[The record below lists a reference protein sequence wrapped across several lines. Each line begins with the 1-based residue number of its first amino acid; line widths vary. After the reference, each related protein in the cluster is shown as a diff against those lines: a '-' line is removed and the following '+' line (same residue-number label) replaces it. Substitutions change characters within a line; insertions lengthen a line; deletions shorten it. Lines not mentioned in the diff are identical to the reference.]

1 MIKDLHRSL
10 RKIRDSQYLSYSS
23 SWRLWEISFWVCLT
37 VSIRIFPKSHGTKSW
52 FLVNKIIWAMKGNTG
67 CWWFIWGLY
76 YPVIWGIIVNHYK
89 DLYYFVAHLILSHP
103 LRHEHGPY
111 RPRDGAPSEVSVL
124 TRLRLEEAEE
134 AQQKA
139 EAISDGDRCFSET
152 ILQIE
157 PTIHVLLKI
166 LWDFS

>member
-1 MIKDLHRSL
+1 M
-10 RKIRDSQYLSYSS
+10 
-23 SWRLWEISFWVCLT
+23 
-37 VSIRIFPKSHGTKSW
+37 
-52 FLVNKIIWAMKGNTG
+52 
-67 CWWFIWGLY
+67 
-76 YPVIWGIIVNHYK
+76 WGIIVNHYT
-89 DLYYFVAHLILSHP
+89 DLYDFVAHLILSHP

-139 EAISDGDRCFSET
+139 EAISDGDSCFSET

-157 PTIHVLLKI
+157 PTIHVFILRFYENSNKYLHMIQATQDLMYLLYI
-166 LWDFS
+166 SL

>member
-52 FLVNKIIWAMKGNTG
+52 FLVNNIIWAMKETLVVD
-67 CWWFIWGLY
+67 GLY
-76 YPVIWGIIVNHYK
+76 GDYTPSYVGNYSK
-89 DLYYFVAHLILSHP
+89 PLYGSLLFRGSSDSSHP

-157 PTIHVLLKI
+157 PTMHVLLKI